1 MDDTYDLCV
10 LDVDVRHALDLI
22 GSFELGERKTIQ
34 KSNLDLTDDAPP
46 EHLKKNELFTPE

>member
-10 LDVDVRHALDLI
+10 LDIDVRHALDLI